1 MSGIQD
7 LAQHGRGN
15 DTMMAHVTPG
25 EMMVPPEMMQ
35 RHPDLQ
41 KHLYQAYVDEGMD
54 PRQFKVGSGI
64 TSLNPT
70 TGKAEF
76 GFFKKLFK
84 AAAPVVGY
92 ALGGPMGAAIG
103 GGLAGASDGG
113 GWKGAA
119 KGAAIG
125 YVGGSLAQGGAFGDT
140 IASNAGMGFGGA
152 TGAEGLGS
160 YGTKWSGSVGNWGSD
175 GIRKSITKQ
184 GGIGNAWQHLGKK
197 ATSNPMLAMSALGLM
212 SEAPEDDGT
221 GTTYVPN
228 TDPGDPFNIDRPDLR
243 DIDGEHQSN
252 AITDA
257 TTGYGQG
264 YTGHQATTQ
273 PVLTSNYTPSP
284 VVKPTELILNNP
296 NLTPEQLME
305 YYKPAVYTPVQ
316 YAATG
321 GMINQGTTGKADD
334 VPIMASKGEFVMTAD
349 AVKNAGHG
357 DPRMG
362 AKKLYD
368 LMYTLE
374 GAR

>member
-92 ALGGPMGAAIG
+92 AMGGAAGAAIG
-103 GGLAGASDGG
+103 GALAGASDGG
-113 GWKGAA
+113 GWKGGLT
-119 KGAAIG
+119 GAAIG
-125 YVGGSLAQGGAFGDT
+125 YIGGSLAQGGAFGDT
-140 IASNAGMGFGGA
+140 IAGYSGG
-152 TGAEGLGS
+152 GIGGVGS
-160 YGTKWSGSVGNWGSD
+160 YGTEWASDFGGNWGSD

-197 ATSNPMLAMSALGLM
+197 ATGSPMAMLGVAGM
-212 SEAPEDDGT
+212 FAEEPEQPDG
-221 GTTYVPN
+221 GAYVPN
-228 TDPGDPFNIDRPDLR
+228 TDKGDPFNIDRPDLR
-243 DIDGEHQSN
+243 DSNGEHQSN

-257 TTGYGQG
+257 TAGYGEG
-264 YTGHQATTQ
+264 YAGHTATAQ
-273 PVLTSNYTPSP
+273 PVLTSNYTESP
-284 VVKPTELILNNP
+284 VIKPAELLLANP

-305 YYKPAVYTPVQ
+305 YYKPASYTPVK

-349 AVKNAGHG
+349 AVRNAGHG
-357 DPRMG
+357 DSRMG

>member
-125 YVGGSLAQGGAFGDT
+125 YVGGSLAAGGAFGDT
-140 IASNAGMGFGGA
+140 VAG
-152 TGAEGLGS
+152 
-160 YGTKWSGSVGNWGSD
+160 YSG
-175 GIRKSITKQ
+175 
-184 GGIGNAWQHLGKK
+184 GGIGSLGLAGNPNFGGSAGSWGTGK
-197 ATSNPMLAMSALGLM
+197 AAGWLDGGTLGSKLGSNQLMAISALGALTT
-212 SEAPEDDGT
+212 EPEQPG
-221 GTTYVPN
+221 GNSHVPN
-228 TDPGDPFNIDRPDLR
+228 TDKGDPFNIDRSDLR
-243 DIDGEHQSN
+243 DTDGEHQSN
-252 AITDA
+252 AITDD
-257 TTGYGQG
+257 TVGYGDG
-264 YTGHQATTQ
+264 YTRHAATTQ
-273 PVLTSNYTPSP
+273 PVLTSNYTESP
-284 VVKPTELILNNP
+284 LIKPAELLLTNP
-296 NLTPEQLME
+296 NLTPEELME
-305 YYKPAVYTPVQ
+305 YYKPAVYTPVK

-357 DPRMG
+357 DSRMG